1 MINFRGKLSSNRGN
15 DLLRKILLRRYPNLF
30 ADENVQTLLNQYL
43 AREES
48 TRKDI
53 FTQYDVDDTL
63 HAIVAASVEEAG
75 GTFPCKLGKDVPS
88 QTKQQLALYLVSIL
102 AIIIVN
108 IWNPTANLGFVALL
122 CQIMISAFL
131 IYRLQNTWSILI
143 QLIVYLSQSG
153 K

>member
-43 AREES
+43 ASEES

-53 FTQYDVDDTL
+53 FTQFDVDDTL

-75 GTFPCKLGKDVPS
+75 GTFPCKLGKDVPL

-108 IWNPTANLGFVALL
+108 IWNP
-122 CQIMISAFL
+122 I
-131 IYRLQNTWSILI
+131 LQLYY
-143 QLIVYLSQSG
+143 V

>member
-1 MINFRGKLSSNRGN
+1 MIYFRGKLSSNRGN

-43 AREES
+43 ASEES

-53 FTQYDVDDTL
+53 FTQFDVDDTL

-108 IWNPTANLGFVALL
+108 IWNPFAALL

>member
-1 MINFRGKLSSNRGN
+1 M
-15 DLLRKILLRRYPNLF
+15 
-30 ADENVQTLLNQYL
+30 
-43 AREES
+43 
-48 TRKDI
+48 
-53 FTQYDVDDTL
+53 

-108 IWNPTANLGFVALL
+108 IWNPTALGFAALL